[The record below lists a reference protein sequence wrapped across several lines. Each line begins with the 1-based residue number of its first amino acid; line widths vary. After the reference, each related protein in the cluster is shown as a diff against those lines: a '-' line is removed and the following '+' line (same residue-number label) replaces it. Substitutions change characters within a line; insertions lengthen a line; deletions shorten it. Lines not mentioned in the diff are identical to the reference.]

1 MSVANGMASRDVM
14 LPVVSLE
21 RLGKKGAE
29 EDAVEGK
36 EDGVDNNAHEP
47 EEEEDEEMAFEIP
60 IEEAVEDDDTGG
72 EAEAATDSAEPAV
85 EEAAEAKQGDAEVPE
100 VPKEQLPKD
109 EIAKTGGVAV
119 GSPREL
125 RSRSGSRG
133 SRAST
138 PKQVSDE
145 GTDGK
150 VVPPLTIKKDRIQEL
165 KEAEAKQSPGT
176 SSSQGGRGRRSRS
189 GSKEKSFSPAPAPT
203 QAPPTVTQPA
213 RSPPPSGGAE
223 GGFTSIVRRQ
233 TKSVKIGFLW
243 EALAKITHSGKPT
256 TVDKII
262 EFLRKQPEYA
272 KDIESLEA
280 DTQELLDNAVLEG
293 LIDRKEGATPK
304 GAVYLLP
311 PQDYVPPDVHDWYCF
326 KCHQP
331 GSIFCCARCHRV
343 YHRFCVGSEAKICFN
358 KEKGL
363 FTCPRCVAVER
374 QPPRTFSQ
382 AKVNQM
388 ASFVLRRVEVQF
400 SQLQDLITLR
410 DNELWM
416 EEYLVR
422 HPLNVRDV
430 AGRINARGYRR
441 LEEFETDIMQIMHN
455 TAVMFGDNTKAYHI
469 TLGILMDTRDEFEQI
484 GLCFECYVASN
495 LNNGAAGLL
504 DGADP
509 EWFSKPCHPPHE
521 VVYAKQTG
529 HPFWP
534 AKVQRTHRASNSP
547 EAKLMYDVRFFG
559 DGHERA
565 TLASTSI
572 RPFTTPI
579 SQLKPPVKKTAA
591 WDRAYKEAQKHGQ
604 LVSKM
609 TPAERN
615 KVVLDEPLERDKPL
629 IPLPFPAPKSMII
642 ALKNGLLMVRR
653 TSEGFPVP
661 PSGSPQAS
669 AGGKGKASVKRKASS
684 EAGGPLKRAR
694 KESAT
699 SSSTASQPQS
709 PAAQEDKTRMR
720 KQNMIGLRI
729 SGRDML
735 VAETK
740 WKTVCGVLGFIGNTT
755 IPPSSS
761 T

>member
-1 MSVANGMASRDVM
+1 MRGQSLDPLGVHMGSMRIPVGASSPDDYPRQRHSVMSVANGMASRDVL
-14 LPVVSLE
+14 LPVVYLE
-21 RLGKKGAE
+21 RLEKKGAE

-36 EDGVDNNAHEP
+36 EDGVDNNAHGP
-47 EEEEDEEMAFEIP
+47 EEEEDEEMAFELP

-72 EAEAATDSAEPAV
+72 EAEAATDLAEPAV

-100 VPKEQLPKD
+100 VPEEQLPKD
-109 EIAKTGGVAV
+109 EIAKTRGVAV
-119 GSPREL
+119 DSPREL

-150 VVPPLTIKKDRIQEL
+150 VVLPSKIKKDRIQEL
-165 KEAEAKQSPGT
+165 KEAEAKQSPRT
-176 SSSQGGRGRRSRS
+176 SSSQGGRGRSRS
-189 GSKEKSFSPAPAPT
+189 GSKEKSFSLAPT

-233 TKSVKIGFLW
+233 AKSVKIGFLW

-262 EFLRKQPEYA
+262 EFLRKQPAYAKEYA

-293 LIDRKEGATPK
+293 LVDRKEGATPK
-304 GAVYLLP
+304 GVVYLLP
-311 PQDYVPPDVHDWYCF
+311 PEDYVPPDVHDWYCF

-331 GSIFCCARCHRV
+331 GSVFCCARCHRV

-400 SQLQDLITLR
+400 SQLQDLITMVLGSDGIYDRGGPFGPLTPVR
-410 DNELWM
+410 DNKLWM

-455 TAVMFGDNTKAYHI
+455 TAVMFGVITKAYHI
-469 TLGILMDTRDEFEQI
+469 TLGILMDTRYEFEQI

-529 HPFWP
+529 HSFWP

-579 SQLKPPVKKTAA
+579 SQLK
-591 WDRAYKEAQKHGQ
+591 
-604 LVSKM
+604 
-609 TPAERN
+609 
-615 KVVLDEPLERDKPL
+615 

-661 PSGSPQAS
+661 PSGFPQAS

-699 SSSTASQPQS
+699 SSSTASQRQS
-709 PAAQEDKTRMR
+709 PAAQEDK
-720 KQNMIGLRI
+720 
-729 SGRDML
+729 
-735 VAETK
+735 
-740 WKTVCGVLGFIGNTT
+740 
-755 IPPSSS
+755 
-761 T
+761 